1 MSRDGRRDVDVAAFR
16 STMGAFATGVT
27 VVTTVAH
34 DELYGMTVNSF
45 SSVSL
50 DPPLVLIC
58 VNKSS
63 RGHRLIRRSAVLSV
77 NVLAAAQTDLARR
90 FADRDRPRG
99 WQALAGVPFG
109 WGANG
114 CPVIEGS
121 AAHVD
126 CKVRR
131 IHVAGDHVIVVGAVI
146 GMSIAPD
153 AAPLLFHRGRYR
165 VLADAE
171 LNSPASP
178 ALTVR

>member
-1 MSRDGRRDVDVAAFR
+1 VGAFR

-27 VVTTVAH
+27 VVTTVGH
-34 DELYGMTVNSF
+34 DELYGMTVNAF

-63 RGHRLIRRSAVLSV
+63 RGHQLIRRSAVLSV
-77 NVLAAAQTDLARR
+77 NVLAAGQTDLARR
-90 FADRDRPRG
+90 FAARDRPRG

-109 WGANG
+109 RGANG
-114 CPVIEGS
+114 CPVIEGA
-121 AAHVD
+121 AAHID
-126 CKVRR
+126 CEARR
-131 IHVAGDHVIVVGAVI
+131 MYAAGDHVIVVGAVI
-146 GMSIAPD
+146 GMSNEPD
-153 AAPLLFHRGRYR
+153 AVPLLFHRGRYR

-178 ALTVR
+178 ALAVR

>member
-1 MSRDGRRDVDVAAFR
+1 MSRDGRRGVDVAAFR

-34 DELYGMTVNSF
+34 
-45 SSVSL
+45 
-50 DPPLVLIC
+50 
-58 VNKSS
+58 
-63 RGHRLIRRSAVLSV
+63 
-77 NVLAAAQTDLARR
+77 
-90 FADRDRPRG
+90 
-99 WQALAGVPFG
+99 
-109 WGANG
+109 
-114 CPVIEGS
+114 
-121 AAHVD
+121 VD

-131 IHVAGDHVIVVGAVI
+131 IHAAGDHVIVVGAVI
-146 GMSIAPD
+146 GMSNEPD